1 MIKKN
6 ILYISLIF
14 FLTNC
19 GFTPIYLKN
28 TNVNFSIEQ
37 VTYEGDRDLNNF
49 LKTNLNQYKNQNV
62 DNKITIEVDS
72 VYRKNILSKDGK
84 GEVASYQLEAEVL
97 FLIKPSNKKI
107 KITEKKI
114 MDSMNDKFEEKNF
127 ERLQKQNFATII
139 STKLISELS
148 NIR

>member
-72 VYRKNILSKDGK
+72 IYRKIILSKDGK
-84 GEVASYQLEAEVL
+84 GEVANYQLEAEVL
-97 FLIKPSNKKI
+97 FLIKPSNKRI

-114 MDSMNDKFEEKNF
+114 MDSMDDKFEEARY
-127 ERLQKQNFATII
+127 ERTIKQNFASSISNKLSLELII
-139 STKLISELS
+139 
-148 NIR
+148 N